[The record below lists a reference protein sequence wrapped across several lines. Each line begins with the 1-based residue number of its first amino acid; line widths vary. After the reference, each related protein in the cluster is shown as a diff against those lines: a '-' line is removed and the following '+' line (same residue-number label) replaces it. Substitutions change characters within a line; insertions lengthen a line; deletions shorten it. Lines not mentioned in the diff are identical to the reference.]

1 MNGPDDKLIE
11 TNPPTGVLFKV
22 WWGIIWRMFLW
33 LLPLFVLI
41 AFFEDKGLTDFT
53 GEAGELPD
61 LEAGWSDFVTTLC
74 TFAVMLPIFRQLTG
88 KVFGGYRLVFLAPP
102 EAMREKNEPLVNLR
116 PSFGTLLSLTWSNL
130 WRSWLWGILVVVL
143 CLILSFPAT
152 FLIAALDLGPAGAV
166 VLMTAGVVALV
177 VGASIFIQI
186 KVLRGLLGKNFNGYR
201 FVFLT
206 PQSAAPDSAPPPAE
220 PPPPRVSDSAHP
232 DSV

>member
-11 TNPPTGVLFKV
+11 TSPPTEVLFKV

-33 LLPLFVLI
+33 LLPLFVLV
-41 AFFEDKGLTDFT
+41 AFFEDKGATDMT
-53 GEAGELPD
+53 GDAPALPS
-61 LEAGWSDFVTTLC
+61 LEPTWVDFVTTLC

-88 KVFGGYRLVFLAPP
+88 KSFGGYKMVFLAPP
-102 EAMREKNEPLVNLR
+102 EAMRERNEPLVNLR
-116 PSFGTLLSLTWSNL
+116 PSFRTLLSLTWSNL
-130 WRSWLWGILVVVL
+130 WRSWLWGLLVVVL
-143 CLILSFPAT
+143 GFILSIPAAL
-152 FLIAALDLGPAGAV
+152 FIAALGLGPAGAA
-166 VLMTAGVVALV
+166 VLMMAGVVALV
-177 VGASIFIQI
+177 LGASIFIQI

-206 PQSAAPDSAPPPAE
+206 PQSGAPPPAA